1 MTKGLSKGLGKG
13 LDALIT
19 SLHIDDSD
27 KVIQIPLSQL
37 RANPYQPRKN
47 FNEDSIRELADS
59 IKEHGVIQPI
69 IVRKVLK
76 GYEIIAGERRFRA
89 SQVTGIATIPAV
101 ERNFSDQQVME
112 IALIENVQR
121 EDLNAMEIA
130 FAYQGIIDQFSL
142 TQEELSAK
150 VGKSRSHIANFLRL
164 LQLPESI
171 KQYVSRG
178 TLSMGHARAIVGVKD
193 DKVKKELAETT
204 ISKQWSV
211 RELEEAVKTLE
222 ETPGQ
227 EKERSKQKEKNRDPY
242 INQAEDQL
250 RDIYRTTVKIKHQQ
264 DKGKIELLYFSKD
277 DLNRLLELLQGKI
290 S

>member
-37 RANPYQPRKN
+37 RANPYQPRKH
-47 FNEDSIRELADS
+47 FNEDSIKELADS

-76 GYEIIAGERRFRA
+76 GFEIIAGERRFRA
-89 SQVTGIATIPAV
+89 SQVSGIPTIPAV

-164 LQLPESI
+164 LQLPEVI

-193 DKVKKELAETT
+193 DKLKKELAETT

-211 RELEEAVKTLE
+211 RELEEAVKMLE
-222 ETPGQ
+222 ESPGQ
-227 EKERSKQKEKNRDPY
+227 EKEKSKQKEKNRDPY

-264 DKGKIELLYFSKD
+264 DKGKIELLYYSKD

>member
-1 MTKGLSKGLGKG
+1 MNKRLGKG

-19 SLHIDDSD
+19 SLHIDESD

-37 RANPYQPRKN
+37 RANPYQPRKY
-47 FNEDSIRELADS
+47 FNEDSINELAES
-59 IKEHGVIQPI
+59 IKEHGIIQPI

-76 GYEIIAGERRFRA
+76 GFEIIAGERRYRA
-89 SQVTGIATIPAV
+89 SQVCGLATVPAV

-130 FAYQGIIDQFSL
+130 IAYQSIIDQFSL

-164 LQLPESI
+164 LQLPETI

-193 DKVKKELAETT
+193 DKTKKELAETA

-211 RELEEAVKTLE
+211 RDLEEE
-222 ETPGQ
+222 
-227 EKERSKQKEKNRDPY
+227 
-242 INQAEDQL
+242 
-250 RDIYRTTVKIKHQQ
+250 IK
-264 DKGKIELLYFSKD
+264 K
-277 DLNRLLELLQGKI
+277 
-290 S
+290 

>member
-76 GYEIIAGERRFRA
+76 GFEIIAGERRFRA
-89 SQVTGIATIPAV
+89 SQVTGIPTIPAV

-264 DKGKIELLYFSKD
+264 DKGKIELLYYSKD

>member
-76 GYEIIAGERRFRA
+76 GFEIIAGERRFRA
-89 SQVTGIATIPAV
+89 SQVSGIPTIPAV

-250 RDIYRTTVKIKHQQ
+250 RDIYRTTVKIKNQQ
-264 DKGKIELLYFSKD
+264 DKGKIELLYYSKD

>member
-76 GYEIIAGERRFRA
+76 GFEIIAGERRFRA

-250 RDIYRTTVKIKHQQ
+250 RDIYRTTVKIKNQQ
-264 DKGKIELLYFSKD
+264 DKGKIELLYYSKD

>member
-19 SLHIDDSD
+19 SLHIDESD

-89 SQVTGIATIPAV
+89 SQVAGIATIPAV

-222 ETPGQ
+222 EIPGQ

-264 DKGKIELLYFSKD
+264 DKGRIELLYYSKD

>member
-19 SLHIDDSD
+19 SLHIDESD
-27 KVIQIPLSQL
+27 KVVQIPLAQL
-37 RANPYQPRKN
+37 RANPYQPRKH
-47 FNEDSIRELADS
+47 FNEDSIKELSDS

-89 SQVTGIATIPAV
+89 SQMSGLATIPAV
-101 ERNFSDQQVME
+101 ERSFTDQQVME

-193 DKVKKELAETT
+193 DKVKKELAEAT

-211 RELEEAVKTLE
+211 RELEEAVKMLE
-222 ETPGQ
+222 EAPGQ
-227 EKERSKQKEKNRDPY
+227 EKEKPKQKEKNRDPY

-264 DKGKIELLYFSKD
+264 DKGKIELLYYSKD

>member
-37 RANPYQPRKN
+37 RANPYQPRKH

-76 GYEIIAGERRFRA
+76 GFEIIAGERRFRA
-89 SQVTGIATIPAV
+89 SQVSGIPTIPAV

-250 RDIYRTTVKIKHQQ
+250 RDIYRTTVKIKNQQ
-264 DKGKIELLYFSKD
+264 DKGKIELLYYSKD

>member
-264 DKGKIELLYFSKD
+264 DKGRIELLYYSKD

>member
-76 GYEIIAGERRFRA
+76 GFEIIAGERRFRA

-130 FAYQGIIDQFSL
+130 FAYQGFIDQFSL

-264 DKGKIELLYFSKD
+264 DKGRIELLYYSKD